1 MLHDMRVLQG
11 KSQRQKRLERRRRH
25 GASCT
30 LVRYGACVAVTRPH
44 TRDYSPE
51 ARQRLGLAVQRAREA
66 MGPHPYRPSFAN
78 LIGKSVRSLV
88 KLEAGDPVGP
98 TVYEAA
104 ADHLPGW
111 TRDTPKAILE
121 GGEAPPL
128 QDAPADDEAPV
139 SAARQ
144 RIIEMT
150 EVEIAERIVEMAELR
165 GVEAAGELLRSINQ
179 IRSEARQRT

>member
-1 MLHDMRVLQG
+1 MRVLRG
-11 KSQRQKRLERRRRH
+11 KSQRQKRLQRRRRH

-30 LVRYGACVAVTRPH
+30 LVRYGACVAETRPH

-66 MGPHPYRPSFAN
+66 MGPHPYRPSFAT

-88 KLEAGDPVGP
+88 KLEQGDPVGP

-121 GGEAPPL
+121 GGDPPPL
-128 QDAPADDEAPV
+128 REATQPEETPV
-139 SAARQ
+139 SAARR
-144 RIIEMT
+144 RIIAMSEEDMA
-150 EVEIAERIVEMAELR
+150 VRIAEMLELQ
-165 GVEAAGELLRSINQ
+165 GPVAAGELLRSFIE
-179 IRSEARQRT
+179 IRAEARQRT

>member
-1 MLHDMRVLQG
+1 MLHGMRVLQG
-11 KSQRQKRLERRRRH
+11 KSQRQKRLQRRVKHR
-25 GASCT
+25 ASCT
-30 LVRYGACVAVTRPH
+30 LVRYGACVAETRPH

-66 MGPHPYRPSFAN
+66 MGPHPYRPSFAL

-88 KLEAGDPVGP
+88 KLEQGDPVGP

-121 GGEAPPL
+121 GGEPPPL
-128 QDAPADDEAPV
+128 QDAPVEDVAPM
-139 SAARQ
+139 SAAR
-144 RIIEMT
+144 RRWVEMT
-150 EVEIAERIVEMAELR
+150 HEEIAERIAEVADLQ
-165 GVEAAGELLRSINQ
+165 GPKAAGELLRSVMEA
-179 IRSEARQRT
+179 RAEARQRT